1 MRSLIETPRGRRGRE
16 LQSSGELPSVLP
28 LLDAEERAALLR
40 WARGEAVTR
49 SREVLLKEAS
59 SAGVSIEKAERLCQ
73 RLLQDGWVSLREELN
88 GGNWLWKS
96 LSWRDLRQLQSLL
109 GIAHAGQRQQER
121 EALLAQSR
129 RWLELRTQASA
140 SVALDP
146 DLLDELTAALDVLE
160 ADKSLRRELLADRLG
175 LLEAIASWHDSG
187 QQGLRRNFA
196 LHARDL
202 TKSMSN
208 SEWRWLDSM
217 FDLERLGIANFAQ
230 VGWLAG
236 DLVLSWQARRV
247 ELAPL
252 HCLGLPLEDLQR
264 CDRITPPQRWWLI
277 ENRASFE
284 HQARQRPLG
293 VALLWMPGRPSAA
306 WLDTVSHLLLLAP
319 APAWIS
325 ADADPAGV
333 DIACTAGARWTRAG
347 LAWEPYQM
355 GLAQWENTT
364 QRWPLNAHDRRL
376 LAALLARPGLPE
388 SLRALCV
395 AMQAEGRKAEQEAW
409 L

>member
-28 LLDAEERAALLR
+28 LLDAGERAALLR

-49 SREVLLKEAS
+49 SREVLLKEAG
-59 SAGVSIEKAERLCQ
+59 SAGLSIEKAERLCQ
-73 RLLQDGWVSLREELN
+73 RLLQEGWVSLREELS

-121 EALLAQSR
+121 EALLTQSR
-129 RWLELRTQASA
+129 RWLEMRTQASA

-146 DLLDELTAALDVLE
+146 DLLDELTAALDALE
-160 ADKSLRRELLADRLG
+160 ADKS
-175 LLEAIASWHDSG
+175 
-187 QQGLRRNFA
+187 LRRNFA

-202 TKSMSN
+202 TKALSN

-264 CDRITPPQRWWLI
+264 CDCITPPQRWWLI

-284 HQARQRPLG
+284 HQAHQLAAG

-306 WLDTVSHLLLLAP
+306 WLETVSHLLRLAP

-325 ADADPAGV
+325 ADADPSGV

-376 LAALLARPGLPE
+376 LAELLARPGLPE